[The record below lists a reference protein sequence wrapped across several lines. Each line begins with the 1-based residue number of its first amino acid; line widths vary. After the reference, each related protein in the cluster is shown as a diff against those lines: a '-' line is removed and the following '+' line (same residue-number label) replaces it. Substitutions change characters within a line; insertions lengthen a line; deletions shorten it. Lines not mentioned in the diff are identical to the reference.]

1 VGTTWRLLKVYFDG
15 DGSAWGAYMPAEE
28 ACVVDEDDLRH
39 FTKEKLLASYDIEL
53 AELHKVRLC
62 ACLPHRRHLAHSV
75 S

>member
-1 VGTTWRLLKVYFDG
+1 
-15 DGSAWGAYMPAEE
+15 MPAEE